1 MQAFGELKLTSPYI
15 TGMNASVL
23 RTQLIKKVQ
32 KIFVMRSYL
41 EENMV

>member
-23 RTQLIKKVQ
+23 RTQLNKKIKDIKKAPEGAL
-32 KIFVMRSYL
+32 I
-41 EENMV
+41 